1 MGGGLGQELNLR
13 PRVGEYEKWNP
24 TLKWVKKTME
34 EWAKLQSYVGNEF
47 VAILEKGKM
56 GTERYHVHGLST
68 GPTVHWGQ
76 GFHQEVEVNQGWVRY
91 ISKYMLKEPLGFW
104 SNI

>member
-1 MGGGLGQELNLR
+1 MEPHAKMG
-13 PRVGEYEKWNP
+13 
-24 TLKWVKKTME
+24 KKTME

-47 VAILEKGKM
+47 VAILEK
-56 GTERYHVHGLST
+56 ERWELKDTMFMVCRQGLLCT
-68 GPTVHWGQ
+68 GVKV
-76 GFHQEVEVNQGWVRY
+76 FIRKLKFNQGWVRY